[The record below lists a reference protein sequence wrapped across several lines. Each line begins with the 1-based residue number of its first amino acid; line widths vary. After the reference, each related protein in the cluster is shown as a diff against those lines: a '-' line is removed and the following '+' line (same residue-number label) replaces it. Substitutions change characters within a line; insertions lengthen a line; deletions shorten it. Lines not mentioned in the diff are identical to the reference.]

1 MDWRNSGCT
10 GFSLMEVIKIKV
22 LPNERSDREVQ
33 KIFEGD
39 QRKFECN
46 RQLAKLLC

>member
-33 KIFEGD
+33 RYLKVIKESLNVTD
-39 QRKFECN
+39 S
-46 RQLAKLLC
+46 